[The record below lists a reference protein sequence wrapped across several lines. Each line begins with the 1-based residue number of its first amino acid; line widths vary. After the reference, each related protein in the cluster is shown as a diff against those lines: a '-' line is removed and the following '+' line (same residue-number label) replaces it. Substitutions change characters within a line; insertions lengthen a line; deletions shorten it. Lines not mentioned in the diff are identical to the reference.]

1 MKPGGRGFQAEGRA
15 RLWHQE
21 RKKLDLL
28 EGCQKVS
35 VAEDREEAE
44 GRRRGQRE
52 GPYQAGPVSHRKELG
67 FYSKCDG
74 KTLENLKQGSDMIW
88 SLCRE

>member
-15 RLWHQE
+15 RPRHQE

-28 EGCQKVS
+28 EGCQKAS
-35 VAEDREEAE
+35 VAEDREEGE

-52 GPYQAGPVSHRKELG
+52 GPYQAGSRQSQEGVGVL
-67 FYSKCDG
+67 F
-74 KTLENLKQGSDMIW
+74 
-88 SLCRE
+88 